1 MAGTIDALYS
11 GERFR
16 EVYLNSILEVLK
28 AQRSGLMNEMLCR
41 HRKWGAEPDII
52 FNKNDRYCRGG

>member
-28 AQRSGLMNEMLCR
+28 AQRSGFMNEMLCR
-41 HRKWGAEPDII
+41 YRKWGAKPDII